1 MSWGFNGVMNGDIYV
16 EVHAKEM
23 KAMDP
28 SRAGLQG
35 VWMLEKET
43 RLYAVDGRGHWM
55 LPNKGEED
63 KA

>member
-1 MSWGFNGVMNGDIYV
+1 MNAGIYA

-23 KAMDP
+23 KAMDT
-28 SRAGLQG
+28 SRTGLQG
-35 VWMLEKET
+35 VWMLKKET

-55 LPNKGEED
+55 LPNKGKED